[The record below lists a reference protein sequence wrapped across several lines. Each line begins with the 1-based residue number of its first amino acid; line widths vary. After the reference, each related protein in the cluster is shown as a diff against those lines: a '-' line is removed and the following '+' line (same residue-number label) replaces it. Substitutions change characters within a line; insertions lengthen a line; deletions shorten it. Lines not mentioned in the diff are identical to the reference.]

1 MSQYTVSFM
10 PGGSSTVDTL
20 TSNTGGAVP
29 PTGGNINVVGD
40 GVLLTGAGNPGTS
53 TITYSVVN
61 GANGQLIIG
70 GGASAAW
77 ATLTPGTGISIL
89 NGANSIQISATASG
103 FSWFDVTGGSATLAA
118 ESGYI
123 ADAAG
128 LTTFTMPTNN
138 SIGDTIKIVGK
149 GSGGWKIVYGAGQN
163 IVYGSSTTT
172 TTTGNL
178 ASTNAHDCVEL
189 VCTTASATA
198 PIFTGVNSI
207 GNLAV
212 T

>member
-1 MSQYTVSFM
+1 MSQYTVGFI

-20 TSNTGGAVP
+20 TSNSGGAVP

-40 GVLLTGAGNPGTS
+40 GVLLTGVGNPGTS
-53 TITYSVVN
+53 TITFNVIN
-61 GANGQLIIG
+61 GTNGQLIIG

-77 ATLTPGTGISIL
+77 ANLTAGTGISIL
-89 NGANSIQISATASG
+89 NGANSIQISATTSG
-103 FSWFDVTGGSATLAA
+103 FSWFDVVGGSATLAA

-149 GSGGWKIVYGAGQN
+149 GAGGWEIIYGAGQQIIFGN
-163 IVYGSSTTT
+163 MATTI
-172 TTTGNL
+172 TTGNL
-178 ASTNAHDCVEL
+178 ASTNANDCCEL

-198 PIFTGVNSI
+198 PIFTVVNSI